1 MTRENSVSLDNWSIG
16 LRVWLERAGQAVL
29 GPGRFDLLEGIDRW
43 HSISA
48 AARKLGMSYRH
59 AWKLVQAINDA
70 AGQPLVIAA
79 TGGTHGGGAE
89 LTPFGRQVLAV
100 FREVQGHLQHTA
112 DSLLPRHRP
121 GPATDTVH
129 VAAAVSLDAVMGQ
142 LLSDYAKR
150 RPTVRVRAIYGAS
163 DELAEHLIAGSPVDL
178 FVTADAHQLKHLQRA
193 GIVEP
198 SSLTDLAENSLA
210 AVGLTDHSPTV
221 RRSADLVRS
230 DVARIALAAPSTPL
244 GRYTRIYLQ
253 RQGLYERLLDR
264 ALLVDNSR
272 GVMTAVRAGQAD
284 VGMTYGSDF
293 SNFPDCRLLFRVARP
308 PVKIR
313 FTAALVCHAQQ
324 PVEARKFLGFL
335 SSQHAAKRFR
345 RCGFLPARNSSDD

>member
-1 MTRENSVSLDNWSIG
+1 MTTENSASLDHWSIG
-16 LRVWLERAGQAVL
+16 LRVWLERAGVAVL
-29 GPGRFDLLEGIDRW
+29 GPGRLALLEGIDCW

-48 AARKLGMSYRH
+48 AARRLGISYRH
-59 AWKLVQAINDA
+59 AWLMVQTINDA

-79 TGGTHGGGAE
+79 TGGAHGGGAE

-100 FREVQGHLQHTA
+100 FREVQGRLQHTA
-112 DSLLPRHRP
+112 DSLRPQPRP
-121 GPATDTVH
+121 GPATESVH
-129 VAAAVSLDAVMGQ
+129 IAAAVSLDAVMGQ
-142 LLSDYAKR
+142 LLSDYAKQK
-150 RPTVRVRAIYGAS
+150 PTVRVRAIYGAS
-163 DELAEHLIAGSPVDL
+163 DELAEHLIAGSPVNL
-178 FVTADAHQLKHLQRA
+178 FVTADARQLKHLERA

-198 SSLTDLAENSLA
+198 SSLTDLAENCLV
-210 AVGLTDHSPTV
+210 AVGQADHGPKV
-221 RRSADLVRS
+221 RRSADLARA

-313 FTAALVCHAQQ
+313 FTAALVCHAQHL
-324 PVEARKFLGFL
+324 VEARKFLGFL

-345 RCGFLPARNSSDD
+345 RCGFLPVRNSVDD